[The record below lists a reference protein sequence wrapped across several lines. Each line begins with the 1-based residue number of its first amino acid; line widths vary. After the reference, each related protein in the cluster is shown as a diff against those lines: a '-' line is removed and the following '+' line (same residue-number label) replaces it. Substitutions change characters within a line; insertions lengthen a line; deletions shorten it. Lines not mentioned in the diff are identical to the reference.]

1 MIANRRVNTGPEM
14 ALRRALHAAG
24 LRYRV
29 DSPLPFDRRRRAD
42 IVFPR
47 EKVAIFVDGCFWHG
61 CPEHYVAPKANA
73 GFWRR
78 KVEANRERDR
88 DTDLRLEEL
97 GWAVLRVWEHDEV
110 NTALVERIGTIVGT
124 RRRGGETGSS
134 ASM

>member
-1 MIANRRVNTGPEM
+1 MVANRRVNTGPEM
-14 ALRRALHAAG
+14 TLRRALHAAG

-73 GFWRR
+73 AFWQS
-78 KVEANRERDR
+78 KVEANRGRDR
-88 DTDLRLEEL
+88 DTDLRLAQM
-97 GWAVLRVWEHDEV
+97 GWAVLRVWEHEV
-110 NTALVERIGTIVGT
+110 VYPQLVRRIRTLVRS
-124 RRRGGETGSS
+124 RR
-134 ASM
+134 